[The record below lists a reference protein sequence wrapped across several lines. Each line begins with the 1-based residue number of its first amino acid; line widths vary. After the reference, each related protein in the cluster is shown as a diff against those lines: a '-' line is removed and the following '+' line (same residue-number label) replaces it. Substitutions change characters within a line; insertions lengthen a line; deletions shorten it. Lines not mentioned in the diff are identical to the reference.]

1 VVSYKG
7 EHNEMLGG
15 ANVSRRRD
23 KLVALRLE
31 RGWSQEDVAKQL
43 RVTTS
48 FYGMIEQGVRTP
60 RLALALAMESL
71 FGVPVSELF
80 LKCNQTK
87 CWEEATKPPQPLKL
101 LNQIVS

>member
-1 VVSYKG
+1 
-7 EHNEMLGG
+7 M
-15 ANVSRRRD
+15 SRRRD

-80 LKCNQTK
+80 FEMQPNEVLGGSDETS
-87 CWEEATKPPQPLKL
+87 ATLETA
-101 LNQIVS
+101 